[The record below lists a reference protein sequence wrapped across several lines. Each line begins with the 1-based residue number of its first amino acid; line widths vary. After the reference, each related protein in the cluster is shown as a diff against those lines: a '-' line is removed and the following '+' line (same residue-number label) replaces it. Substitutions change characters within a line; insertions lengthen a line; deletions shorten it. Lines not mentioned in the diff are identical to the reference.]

1 MYKLT
6 HRVHAYTFD
15 FCGFLSVTY
24 TTLKKLFAV
33 SYVSIGTVIRAKRGI
48 TPGHSVMI
56 GFNRF
61 HLN

>member
-1 MYKLT
+1 MYKLM
-6 HRVHAYTFD
+6 HRVHAYTFN

-33 SYVSIGTVIRAKRGI
+33 AYVSIGTVIRAKRGI
-48 TPGHSVMI
+48 TPGRSVMI